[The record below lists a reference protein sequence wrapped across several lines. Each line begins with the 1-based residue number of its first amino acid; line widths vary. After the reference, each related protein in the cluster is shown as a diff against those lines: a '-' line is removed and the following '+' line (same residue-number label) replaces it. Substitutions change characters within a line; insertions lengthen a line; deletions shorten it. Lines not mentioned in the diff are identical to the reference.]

1 MPKLISML
9 LLLSFQQPNSEV
21 NSIIIWVFIAILF
34 YIVFHFAMKMIE
46 VAYVLKY
53 KKPFYIHFYPFLRKL
68 NKERKSI
75 LASKFRFYNKLTNKQ
90 KSYFEHRVAS
100 FIKDKDFIGR
110 EGIIINDEIKVLIS
124 ATAVML
130 TFGFRDFYIALISK
144 IVVYPNKFYSNTN
157 KKYHKGEFNPK
168 FETLVLSWEDFK
180 QGFEIGNDNLNLGI
194 HEFTHAI
201 HLNSIK
207 ERDISSTIFSDS
219 FSELSKL
226 LAEKEDLRNQLV
238 TSKYFRKYA
247 FTNQFEFLAVAIENF
262 IETPQDFK
270 SEFPEIYGKLRQML
284 NFNISGY

>member
-1 MPKLISML
+1 MGSNLIIGIFVAVL
-9 LLLSFQQPNSEV
+9 VYL
-21 NSIIIWVFIAILF
+21 IF
-34 YIVFHFAMKMIE
+34 YFTIKMIE

-53 KKPFYIHFYPFLRKL
+53 RKPFYIHFYPFLKQL
-68 NKERKSI
+68 NKEQKSI
-75 LASKFRFYNKLTNKQ
+75 LSTKFRFYNKLTNKQ
-90 KSYFEHRVAS
+90 KSFFEHRVAS

-110 EGIIINDEIKVLIS
+110 DGLVITDEIMVLIS

-144 IVVYPNKFYSNTN
+144 IVVYPNKFYSVTN
-157 KKYHKGEFNPK
+157 KDYHKGEFNPK
-168 FETLVLSWEDFK
+168 LETLVLSWEDFK
-180 QGFEIGNDNLNLGI
+180 KGFDIGNDNLNLGI

-226 LAEKEDLRNQLV
+226 LAEKEDLRNRLIA
-238 TSKYFRKYA
+238 SKYFRQYA

-270 SEFPEIYGKLRQML
+270 SEFPEIYGKVRQML
-284 NFNISGY
+284 NFNVSEY

>member
-1 MPKLISML
+1 MGHT
-9 LLLSFQQPNSEV
+9 
-21 NSIIIWVFIAILF
+21 IIIGVFVAVLV
-34 YIVFHFAMKMIE
+34 YIIFHFAVKMME

-53 KKPFYIHFYPFLRKL
+53 RKPFYTHFYPFLKKL
-68 NKERKSI
+68 NQQQKHI
-75 LASKFRFYNKLTNKQ
+75 LVNNFHFYKKLSNKQ
-90 KSYFEHRVAS
+90 KSYFEHRLAL

-110 EGIIINDEIKVLIS
+110 EGIVITDEIKVLIS

-157 KKYHKGEFNPK
+157 KAYHKGEFNPK

-180 QGFEIGNDNLNLGI
+180 QGFDIENDNRNLGI

-207 ERDISSTIFSDS
+207 ERDISSAIFSDS
-219 FSELSKL
+219 FKELSEL
-226 LAEKEDLRNQLV
+226 LAEKEDLRIRLMA
-238 TSKYFRKYA
+238 SKYFRKYA

-270 SEFPEIYGKLRQML
+270 SEFPEIYGKVRQML

>member
-1 MPKLISML
+1 MLFQLIMSG
-9 LLLSFQQPNSEV
+9 NV
-21 NSIIIWVFIAILF
+21 VIGVFIAMCVYMI
-34 YIVFHFAMKMIE
+34 FHFSIRMIE

-53 KKPFYIHFYPFLRKL
+53 KRPLFIHFYPLLRKL
-68 NKERKSI
+68 NKVQKQI
-75 LASKFRFYNKLTNKQ
+75 LIDNFPFYNNLTGKQ
-90 KSYFEHRVAS
+90 KSYFEHRVAC

-110 EGIIINDEIKVLIS
+110 DGFVITDEVMVLIS

-144 IVVYPNKFYSNTN
+144 IVVYPDKFYSNTN
-157 KKYHKGEFNPK
+157 KAFHKGEFNPK
-168 FETLVLSWEDFK
+168 LKTLVLSWKDFK
-180 QGFEIGNDNLNLGI
+180 EGFDIDNDNLNLGI

-219 FSELSKL
+219 FRELSKL
-226 LAEKEDLRNQLV
+226 LAEEEDLRNRLI

-262 IETPQDFK
+262 IETPEDFK
-270 SEFPEIYGKLRQML
+270 SEFPEIYGKVRQML
-284 NFNISGY
+284 NFNVSGY